1 VVIFDKGINCTLQ
14 KMAEDVSLYL
24 HGMDKWDGLV
34 ATYIEG
40 HSGSFKVTSA
50 VSVGGSADSY
60 YEYLLKQWLQT
71 GRTKDWLKNDYLE
84 AVEGVKKHLIRK
96 TEPNGYVYT
105 GSFAG
110 LNQGGFRFEMVCMV

>member
-1 VVIFDKGINCTLQ
+1 MTVWSLVDVTYVHYVQ
-14 KMAEDVSLYL
+14 KMAEEVSQYL

-71 GRTKDWLKNDYLE
+71 GRTKDWYLPLLA
-84 AVEGVKKHLIRK
+84 AVRCER
-96 TEPNGYVYT
+96 
-105 GSFAG
+105 S
-110 LNQGGFRFEMVCMV
+110 M